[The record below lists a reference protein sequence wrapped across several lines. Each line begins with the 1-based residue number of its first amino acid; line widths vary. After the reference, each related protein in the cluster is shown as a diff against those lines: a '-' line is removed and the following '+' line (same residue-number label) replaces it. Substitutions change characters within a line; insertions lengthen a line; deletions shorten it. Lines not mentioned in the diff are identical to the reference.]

1 MSLSSALKKSLIAV
15 CLLLVLAACSARAP
29 KVTTALPDTGPSA
42 VEHTKTV
49 ARVNGKEISAAE
61 LKRAEKILMTNK
73 PGLQIPPLLQKQF
86 EMQALDQ
93 LISSELLFQA
103 SQKLEIKDLDQQAEE
118 RLALIK
124 KGFSDLK
131 DFHRELQKIGL
142 DEKML
147 LAATRRD
154 LAIAY
159 LVNTDIASSVTVSEA
174 EVQKFYQGNP
184 EKFRQEEQVRA
195 RHLLI
200 GVANDAGAQARKA
213 AREKADALRQELLA
227 GADFAKL
234 AKENSTC
241 PSSKQG
247 GDLGF
252 FGKGKMVP
260 QFEQAAF
267 ALEPGGLSG
276 VVETQFGYHI
286 IKLTDRIKGED
297 IPLSAV
303 KSKIEKYLKVQK
315 TNEAIEHFVAAARK
329 EAKIDL
335 LLP

>member
-1 MSLSSALKKSLIAV
+1 MSPSSALSKSLVASWM
-15 CLLLVLAACSARAP
+15 LLFLSACSATAP
-29 KVTTALPDTGPSA
+29 KVTTALPGSGLSA
-42 VEHTKTV
+42 AEQTETV
-49 ARVNGKEISAAE
+49 ARVNGKAISAVE

-73 PGLQIPPLLQKQF
+73 PGLQIPPLLHKRF

-103 SQKLEIKDLDQQAEE
+103 SQKLEIKDLDKLANA
-118 RLALIK
+118 RLAFIK

-159 LVNTDIASSVTVSEA
+159 LVSTDIASSVMVSDA

-184 EKFRQEEQVRA
+184 EKFRQEEQVRV

-200 GVANDAGAQARKA
+200 GVANDAGVQERKA
-213 AREKADALRQELLA
+213 AREKAETLRQELLA
-227 GADFAKL
+227 GADFAEL

-260 QFEQAAF
+260 PFEQAAF

-286 IKLTDRIKGED
+286 ITLTDRIKAGD
-297 IPLSAV
+297 TPLSAA